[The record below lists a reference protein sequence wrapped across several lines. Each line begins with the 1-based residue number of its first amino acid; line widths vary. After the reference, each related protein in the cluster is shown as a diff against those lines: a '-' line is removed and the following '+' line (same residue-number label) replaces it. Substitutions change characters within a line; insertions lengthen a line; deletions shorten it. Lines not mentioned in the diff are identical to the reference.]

1 MADGGKGRV
10 EEGQLV
16 SQTGWRPAL
25 RQSSGERQRGPDMLD
40 RRRERAAIDRVL
52 NSVRKG
58 FSGTLVLQG
67 GHGTGKTTLLEYAID
82 SAPDLRISS
91 VIGVESEISLEF
103 AALHQLLVPFRS
115 LLPAL
120 PAPQRDA
127 MKIAFGLEAGPAPDL
142 FLVGLAALTLL
153 SRAAEDQPLL
163 CVIDDGHW
171 IDRES
176 AHVLGFAA
184 RRLYADRVG
193 FIAAVG
199 EPSASQVLEQLP
211 VITVQGLPDAEA
223 RELLGSVTD
232 GPLDAQV
239 AARILADTDNN
250 PLALVEL
257 GTEYTAEQL
266 AGRAALPEPLP
277 VGQRLRDRFLRQV
290 RDLPPDA
297 QAFVLLAAADVTGE
311 RSLLWRAAAQAGI
324 DADAAAADADGVLEF
339 SGNSVRFRYPLL
351 RSAVYHGA
359 TDSDRRRAHAALS
372 EAAGSEADLDQRTWH
387 RAAAA
392 IVPDVELAAE
402 LEHAADR
409 ARARGGYAAAA
420 ALLRRSAELTPG
432 DAARAEREV
441 ALADAELRAG
451 HAEQARELVGAAIP
465 RLTNDLARGLATR
478 LTGEIRFAVGD
489 AAEAATA
496 LADASRTLAPDAR
509 LARDTLL
516 EALEAAIWAGPE
528 EAREIASAAQ
538 ALPPASSPLTVTDLL
553 LDGYCA
559 RSSAGYLAS
568 VGPLRA
574 AVAAL
579 RADDLD
585 PATGL
590 QWFGLGVPAAGS
602 LWDERA
608 VYDLSDRMVRTARAL
623 GALTILPVALA
634 FLAISN
640 WLTGRFGDADAQ
652 WAEMRELLA
661 ETNLPRILGIDSRGH
676 GLLLE
681 YRGHLTEARAA
692 GIAQVHESTARGQ
705 RAVVDVGRYIV
716 AVADLFGGDFHGA
729 ASSALSVID
738 DDSAFTSEASLPEMI
753 EAAVLAGDRQ
763 AAATAYETLSERA
776 LAAGTPWALGVRARS
791 QALLDEDGHA
801 EDAYLE
807 SLSQLERSR
816 VTIELA
822 RTHLL
827 FGKWLRRAKRRRDA
841 RQELRTA
848 QDMFVAM
855 GADRFAEVAGA
866 ELRATGVRARA
877 RTPETTFDLTPQE
890 AHIADLAAGGASNNE
905 IAAQLFLS
913 PSTVDYHLRKV
924 YRKLNVTSRA
934 QLARSLGPGSQG
946 SGGPRG

>member
-1 MADGGKGRV
+1 MADGGKGRL
-10 EEGQLV
+10 EAGQLV
-16 SQTGWRPAL
+16 QQNEWRPAL
-25 RQSSGERQRGPDMLD
+25 RQADGQQKRGPGMLD

-58 FSGTLVLQG
+58 FSGTLVLLG
-67 GHGTGKTTLLEYAID
+67 GPGTGKTMLLEYAID

-91 VIGVESEISLEF
+91 VVGVESEISLEF
-103 AALHQLLVPFRS
+103 AALHQLLLPFRS

-142 FLVGLAALTLL
+142 FLVGLATLTLL
-153 SRAAEDQPLL
+153 SAAAEDQPLL

-171 IDRES
+171 IDPES
-176 AHVLGFAA
+176 AQVLGFAA

-193 FIAAVG
+193 FIEAVD
-199 EPSASQVLEQLP
+199 EPSASQVIEQLP
-211 VITVQGLPDAEA
+211 VITVEGLPDAEA

-232 GPLDAQV
+232 GPLDPQV
-239 AARILADTDNN
+239 AARILADTHNN

-277 VGQRLRDRFLRQV
+277 VGQRLRDRFQRQV

-297 QAFVLLAAADVTGE
+297 QAFVLLAAANVTGE
-311 RSLLWRAAAQAGI
+311 RSLLWRAAAQTGI
-324 DADAAAADADGVLEF
+324 DADAAAAAADGVLEF
-339 SGNSVRFRYPLL
+339 SGNSVRFRHPLL
-351 RSAVYHGA
+351 RSAAYHGA
-359 TDSDRRRAHAALS
+359 TDADRRRAHAALG

-392 IVPDVELAAE
+392 IVPDEELATE
-402 LEHAADR
+402 LENAAER
-409 ARARGGYAAAA
+409 ACSRGGYAAAG

-432 DAARAEREV
+432 DGARAEREV
-441 ALADAELRAG
+441 SLADAELRAG
-451 HAEQARELVGAAIP
+451 HAEQARELAGAAIP
-465 RLTNDLARGLATR
+465 RLTNDVARGLATR
-478 LTGEIRFAVGD
+478 LTGEIRFAIGD
-489 AAEAATA
+489 AVEAAGA
-496 LADASRTLAPDAR
+496 LADASRKLAPDAR

-516 EALEAAIWAGPE
+516 AALEAAIWAGPE
-528 EAREIASAAQ
+528 QAREIASAAQ
-538 ALPPASSPLTVTDLL
+538 ALPPASSPPTVTDLL
-553 LDGYCA
+553 LEGYCA

-585 PATGL
+585 PAKGL
-590 QWFGLGVPAAGS
+590 QWFGLGIMAAGS

-608 VYDLSDRMVRTARAL
+608 VCDLSDRMVRSARKL

-640 WLTGRFGDADAQ
+640 WLTGRFGDAAEQ

-692 GIAQVHESTARGQ
+692 GMAQVHESTARGQ
-705 RAVVDVGRYIV
+705 RAVVDVGKYIV
-716 AVADLFGGDFHGA
+716 AVADLFGGDYQA
-729 ASSALSVID
+729 ATSTALSVID

-753 EAAVLAGDRQ
+753 EAAVRAGDRE
-763 AAATAYETLSERA
+763 AAATAYETLSERT

-791 QALLDEDGHA
+791 QALLAEDGHA

-807 SLSQLERSR
+807 SLSQLARSR
-816 VTIELA
+816 VTIDLA
-822 RTHLL
+822 RTHLMY
-827 FGKWLRRAKRRRDA
+827 GQWLRRAKRRRDA

-848 QDMFVAM
+848 QGMFVAM
-855 GADRFAEVAGA
+855 GADRFAELAGA
-866 ELRATGVRARA
+866 ELRATGERARA

-890 AHIADLAAGGASNNE
+890 AHIAGLAAGGASNNE

-934 QLARSLGPGSQG
+934 QLARSLGPGSTG
-946 SGGPRG
+946 SGGHED

>member
-1 MADGGKGRV
+1 MRSAWK
-10 EEGQLV
+10 
-16 SQTGWRPAL
+16 
-25 RQSSGERQRGPDMLD
+25 
-40 RRRERAAIDRVL
+40 RAGA
-52 NSVRKG
+52 
-58 FSGTLVLQG
+58 
-67 GHGTGKTTLLEYAID
+67 
-82 SAPDLRISS
+82 
-91 VIGVESEISLEF
+91 
-103 AALHQLLVPFRS
+103 
-115 LLPAL
+115 
-120 PAPQRDA
+120 
-127 MKIAFGLEAGPAPDL
+127 DL
-142 FLVGLAALTLL
+142 FLVGLATLTLL
-153 SRAAEDQPLL
+153 SLAAEDQPLL

-199 EPSASQVLEQLP
+199 EPSASQLLEQLP
-211 VITVQGLPDAEA
+211 VITVGGLPDAEA

-232 GPLDAQV
+232 GPLDAQA
-239 AARILADTDNN
+239 AARILADTHNN

-257 GTEYTAEQL
+257 GTEYTADQL

-277 VGQRLRDRFLRQV
+277 VGQRLRDRFLRQI
-290 RDLPPDA
+290 RDLPPGA
-297 QAFVLLAAADVTGE
+297 QAFVLLAAADVSGE
-311 RSLLWRAAAQAGI
+311 RSLLWRAAEQTGI
-324 DADAAAADADGVLEF
+324 DPDAAAADADGVLEF
-339 SGNSVRFRYPLL
+339 SGNSVGFRHPLL
-351 RSAVYHGA
+351 RSAAYHGA
-359 TDSDRRRAHAALS
+359 TDSDRRRAHAALA
-372 EAAGSEADLDQRTWH
+372 EAASSESDLDQRTWH
-387 RAAAA
+387 LAAAA
-392 IVPDVELAAE
+392 TMPDAELATE

-432 DAARAEREV
+432 DGARAEREV

-465 RLTNDLARGLATR
+465 RLTDDVARGLAKR
-478 LTGEIRFAVGD
+478 LTGHIRFATGNP
-489 AAEAATA
+489 AEAATT
-496 LADASRTLAPDAR
+496 LADACQTLAADAR

-528 EAREIASAAQ
+528 QAQEIARAAQ
-538 ALPPASSPLTVTDLL
+538 ALPPASPPPTVTDLL
-553 LDGYCA
+553 LEGYCA
-559 RSSAGYLAS
+559 RSTAGYHAS
-568 VGPLRA
+568 LSPLRA

-585 PATGL
+585 PETGL
-590 QWFGLGVPAAGS
+590 QWFGLGIMAAGS
-602 LWDERA
+602 LWDEQA
-608 VYDLSDRMVRTARAL
+608 VFDLSDRMVRAARAL
-623 GALTILPVALA
+623 GALTILPVGLA

-640 WLTGRFGDADAQ
+640 WLTGRFGHAGAL

-661 ETNLPRILGIDSRGH
+661 ETNLPRILGVDSRGH

-681 YRGHLTEARAA
+681 YRGRLTEARAA
-692 GIAQVHESTARGQ
+692 GMAQVHESTARGQ

-716 AVADLFGGDFHGA
+716 AVADLFGGDFQAA
-729 ASSALSVID
+729 ASTALSVID
-738 DDSAFTSEASLPEMI
+738 DDSVFTSEASLPEMI
-753 EAAVLAGDRQ
+753 EAAVRAGDRQ
-763 AAATAYETLSERA
+763 AAAAAYETLSERT

-791 QALLDEDGHA
+791 QAVLDEDGHA

-807 SLSQLERSR
+807 SLSQLARSR

-827 FGKWLRRAKRRRDA
+827 YGQWLRRAKRRRDA
-841 RQELRTA
+841 RQQLRTA
-848 QDMFVAM
+848 QDMFAAM
-855 GADRFAEVAGA
+855 GSERFAEVAGS
-866 ELRATGVRARA
+866 ELRASGERARA

-890 AHIADLAAGGASNNE
+890 AHIAGLAADGASNNE

-934 QLARSLGPGSQG
+934 QLARSLGPGATG
-946 SGGPRG
+946 SGDPGGRGAVT